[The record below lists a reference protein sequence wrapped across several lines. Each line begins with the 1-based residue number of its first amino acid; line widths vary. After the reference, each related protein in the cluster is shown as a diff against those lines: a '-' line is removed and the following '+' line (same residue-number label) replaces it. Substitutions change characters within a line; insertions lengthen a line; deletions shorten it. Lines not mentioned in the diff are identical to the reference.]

1 MAEIDVK
8 VLVSKPD
15 INKMITISIIT
26 NNRTYQ
32 TTIAERDKDQ
42 LTKKAIR
49 QAVTNIV
56 KFELGIKGKGIVA
69 ILQENDL
76 KHNCI
81 LTTTKPLKQNP
92 VKGEAKQQY
101 DHERYLQRKAKAIK
115 VNS

>member
-1 MAEIDVK
+1 MKTILKKNPFLKKEMAENDVK

-76 KHNCI
+76 NHNVI
-81 LTTTKPLKQNP
+81 KTTTKPRKQI
-92 VKGEAKQQY
+92 
-101 DHERYLQRKAKAIK
+101 L
-115 VNS
+115 